1 MGDTGLVTI
10 FTQTGLS
17 HPHLFIHPIL
27 IYFEPGTHLGVGDIS
42 VKIQT
47 KILTLMVLVFFLGAG
62 VGRGT

>member
-1 MGDTGLVTI
+1 M
-10 FTQTGLS
+10 QTGLS

-47 KILTLMVLVFFLGAG
+47 KILTLVVLVFFLGAG
-62 VGRGT
+62 AGRGK